1 MSENSVSQM
10 DSNGEG
16 QYAVSVEDLFWSD
29 ARSEEEALKNARK
42 QIEQVDVND
51 LDLSVVDYVDEAK
64 Q

>member
-1 MSENSVSQM
+1 M